1 MPQGVKMLTNNKQN
15 PTKALHNACKALL
28 ASAFVLS
35 FGFATQNPKP
45 EETKP
50 QEAKEVQ
57 ETNEVATTQTPPP
70 TQENQQDNQQESK
83 QENQKSKQEPIQ
95 TYSVPCAQDCQMQ
108 SDSNQK
114 ESSAQSSQESTDELA
129 TQESQEQL
137 AKEEQTR
144 PLEIEPMNKEK
155 SGAFVGLSIGVTSL
169 SADFSAGFFGQSH
182 NTDWGKNR
190 EFSVSGSRGMT
201 TGIYGIMIGYKH
213 AITGG
218 FGLRYYADFNY
229 ISPTLAQPK
238 MWGMNYG
245 LNIDGLLNIV
255 EKNDNFFGFFAG
267 VGLGAQSYGW
277 SDSILEDDLYFTG
290 EKGGLG
296 NGNDGSVKL
305 QGERG
310 DGHKNQNFKNPVTSF
325 NVAINFGV
333 RLNIAK
339 HHDIELGARFRPM
352 KHTLKEVKMKYE
364 TGQGNDGN
372 ETHTKQQA
380 LKAKIGSPYDIF
392 LRYIFVF

>member
-1 MPQGVKMLTNNKQN
+1 MLTANKQN
-15 PTKALHNACKALL
+15 PTRALHNACKALL

-35 FGFATQNPKP
+35 FGFATQNPNPK
-45 EETKP
+45 ETNP
-50 QEAKEVQ
+50 QEVKEVQ
-57 ETNEVATTQTPPP
+57 ETNEVATTQTPPH

-83 QENQKSKQEPIQ
+83 QESQESKQEPIQ
-95 TYSVPCAQDCQMQ
+95 TYSVPCVQNCQIQ
-108 SDSNQK
+108 SDSNQN

-144 PLEIEPMNKEK
+144 PFEIEPMNKEK

-169 SADFSAGFFGQSH
+169 SADFSAGYFG
-182 NTDWGKNR
+182 TKDGIKNR
-190 EFSVSGSRGMT
+190 EFSVSGSRGGA

-245 LNIDGLLNIV
+245 LNVDGLLNIV

-277 SDSILEDDLYFTG
+277 SDRILENDLYFTG

-296 NGNDGSVKL
+296 DGNNSPKL

-310 DGHKNQNFKNPVTSF
+310 DGHKNNNFKNPVTSF

-352 KHTLKEVKMKYE
+352 KHTLKEVKMRTELDENKQE
-364 TGQGNDGN
+364 IL
-372 ETHTKQQA
+372 TKQQA

>member
-1 MPQGVKMLTNNKQN
+1 MR
-15 PTKALHNACKALL
+15 ALHNACKALL

-35 FGFATQNPKP
+35 FGFATQNPNLK
-45 EETKP
+45 ETKP
-50 QEAKEVQ
+50 QEVEEVQ
-57 ETNEVATTQTPPP
+57 ETNQVATTQTSTPP
-70 TQENQQDNQQESK
+70 THTQENQQESK
-83 QENQKSKQEPIQ
+83 QENQESKQEPIQ

-108 SDSNQK
+108 SDSKQN
-114 ESSAQSSQESTDELA
+114 ESSTQSSQESTDELA

-137 AKEEQTR
+137 AQEQLVKEEQTR
-144 PLEIEPMNKEK
+144 PFEIEPMNKEK
-155 SGAFVGLSIGVTSL
+155 SGAFVGLSIGATSL
-169 SADFSAGFFGQSH
+169 SADFSAGFIGQSH

-190 EFSVSGSRGMT
+190 EFSVSGSRGGA

-229 ISPTLAQPK
+229 ISPSLAQPK

-255 EKNDNFFGFFAG
+255 EKNNNFFGFFAG

-277 SDSILEDDLYFTG
+277 SDKILENDLEFTG
-290 EKGGLG
+290 ENGGRG
-296 NGNDGSVKL
+296 DGENGSVKL
-305 QGERG
+305 LGERG
-310 DGHKNQNFKNPVTSF
+310 DKHKNQNFKNPVTSF

-333 RLNIAK
+333 RLNVAK

-352 KHTLKEVKMKYE
+352 KHTLTEVKMEYE
-364 TGQGNDGN
+364 TGKGNDGK
-372 ETHTKQQA
+372 ETHTKQQG

>member
-1 MPQGVKMLTNNKQN
+1 MLTTKFHETLVKQN
-15 PTKALHNACKALL
+15 PATALYKMCKVLL
-28 ASAFVLS
+28 ASAFILG
-35 FGFATQNPKP
+35 FGFAQPTTQNPKAQ
-45 EETKP
+45 ESKP
-50 QEAKEVQ
+50 QEIKDV
-57 ETNEVATTQTPPP
+57 NEVTTTQTSTTSPLP
-70 TQENQQDNQQESK
+70 QDNQQGDKQTNQESR
-83 QENQKSKQEPIQ
+83 QEPTQ
-95 TYSVPCAQDCQMQ
+95 TYNVPCVQDCEAQ
-108 SDSNQK
+108 SDSKQN
-114 ESSAQSSQESTDELA
+114 ESNAQLNEENSNELA

-137 AKEEQTR
+137 AKEEQKAF
-144 PLEIEPMNKEK
+144 PFEIEPMNKEK

-169 SADFSAGFFGQSH
+169 SADFGASYFG
-182 NTDWGKNR
+182 TKNGHKNL
-190 EFSVSGSRGMT
+190 EFSTSSSRGGA

-245 LNIDGLLNIV
+245 LNVDGLLNIV
-255 EKNDNFFGFFAG
+255 EKNNNFFGFFAG

-277 SDSILEDDLYFTG
+277 SDRILENDLYFTG
-290 EKGGLG
+290 ESGGRGDG
-296 NGNDGSVKL
+296 NNDSVKL

-333 RLNIAK
+333 RLNIVK
-339 HHDIELGARFRPM
+339 HHDIELGARFRPI
-352 KHTLKEVKMKYE
+352 KHTLKEVKMEYK
-364 TGQGNDGN
+364 TGQGNDGK
-372 ETHTKQQA
+372 ETHTTQQG

>member
-1 MPQGVKMLTNNKQN
+1 MLTTHKQN
-15 PTKALHNACKALL
+15 LTKALHNACKALL

-35 FGFATQNPKP
+35 FGFATQNPNPK
-45 EETKP
+45 ETKP
-50 QEAKEVQ
+50 QEAKEAQ
-57 ETNEVATTQTPPP
+57 ETNEVAATQTPPP

-83 QENQKSKQEPIQ
+83 QESQESKQEPIQ

-108 SDSNQK
+108 SDSKQSDSNQN

-137 AKEEQTR
+137 AQEEQTR
-144 PLEIEPMNKEK
+144 PFEIEPMNKEK
-155 SGAFVGLSIGVTSL
+155 SGAFVGLSIGATSL
-169 SADFSAGFFGQSH
+169 SADFSAGYFG
-182 NTDWGKNR
+182 TKDGLKNR
-190 EFSVSGSRGMT
+190 ELSISGSRGGA
-201 TGIYGIMIGYKH
+201 TGIYGIMVGYKH

-277 SDSILEDDLYFTG
+277 SDRILENDLYLTG

-296 NGNDGSVKL
+296 DGNDNAKI

-325 NVAINFGV
+325 NVAINFGI

-339 HHDIELGARFRPM
+339 HHDIELGARFRPI
-352 KHTLKEVKMKYE
+352 KHTLKEVKMEYK
-364 TGQGNDGN
+364 TGQGDSKD
-372 ETHTKQQA
+372 ETHTTQQG

-392 LRYIFVF
+392 LHYIYVF